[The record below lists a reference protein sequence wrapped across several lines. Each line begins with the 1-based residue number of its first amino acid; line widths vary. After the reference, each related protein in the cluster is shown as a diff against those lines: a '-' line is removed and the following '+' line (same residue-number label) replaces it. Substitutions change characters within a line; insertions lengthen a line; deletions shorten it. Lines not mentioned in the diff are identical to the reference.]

1 MKYRLI
7 KLSFLICLWLSC
19 PTQARTQGDWQKVA
33 PVGESFTVLMPTKA
47 VEASRL
53 IPLNEKDSVPE
64 RVYYS
69 VSDGRRY
76 MIVSFVRTPQDQV
89 RPLSSFTDFIS
100 AMELSFKGSNGEK
113 RLLIFDSDLVHE
125 SRRVKQY
132 RLMLG
137 DYKGLARFTETEKA
151 FFAQIVVGADETDED
166 VRQFLSSFKV
176 GSTNTDAKAT
186 GIIST
191 QDLRGIPSSG
201 SGSAELP
208 PEPWPRT
215 TGPIIGGVLNGKALS
230 LARPSY
236 PKAARK
242 NHDEGLVRVRIVIDE
257 FGKVISAEAIE
268 GPESLREAAI
278 DAAYQSRFSPTRLMG
293 QPVKVSGVII
303 YNFIAQ

>member
-1 MKYRLI
+1 MKHRLM
-7 KLSFLICLWLSC
+7 KLSVLTCLLLSC
-19 PTQARTQGDWQKVA
+19 PTQVRPQSEWQKIA
-33 PVGESFTVLMPTKA
+33 PLGESFTVLMPTKA

-76 MIVSFVRTPQDQV
+76 MIVSFVRTPPDQV
-89 RPLSSFTDFIS
+89 RPLSNFTDFIS
-100 AMELSFKGSNGEK
+100 AMEQSFKGSDREK
-113 RLLIFDSDLVHE
+113 RLLIFDSDLVFE
-125 SRRVKQY
+125 SRSVKQY

-137 DYKGLARFTETEKA
+137 DHEGLARFFETEKA
-151 FFAQIVVGADETDED
+151 FFAQIVVGADEADQD

-191 QDLRGIPSSG
+191 QDLRGIPSSD
-201 SGSAELP
+201 SGNAALP

-230 LARPSY
+230 LAKPSY

-242 NHDEGLVRVRIVIDE
+242 NRDEGQVRVRIVIDE

-268 GPESLREAAI
+268 GAESLREAAI
-278 DAAYQSRFSPTRLMG
+278 DAAYKSLFTPTRLMG
-293 QPVKVSGVII
+293 QPVKVSGVIV
-303 YNFIAQ
+303 YNFVAQ